1 MVPIAEMVA
10 KSLVPTNHKINK
22 FIVLMVP
29 IWCTYCNVM
38 PSPYPSDSRMVT
50 LHRGCQQSLADTDRL
65 QFVTEIV

>member
-38 PSPYPSDSRMVT
+38 PSPYPSDSR
-50 LHRGCQQSLADTDRL
+50 LPAEPGGHR
-65 QFVTEIV
+65 